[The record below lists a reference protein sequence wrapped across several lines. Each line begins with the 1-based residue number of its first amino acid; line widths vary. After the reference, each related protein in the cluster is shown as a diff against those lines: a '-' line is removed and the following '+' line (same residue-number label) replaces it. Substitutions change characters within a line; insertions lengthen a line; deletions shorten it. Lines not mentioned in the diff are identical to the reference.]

1 MSAPSLRPRLQLLTL
16 AGLHGYAD
24 LVGSLL
30 PGFLPAL
37 LPRFH
42 ISLGTAALLI
52 CCVGIGSNL
61 LQVPLA
67 AATRHRR
74 HPGWLLFG
82 MGACSLVVLFS
93 ALPGTTPLWALC
105 LLLLTIGAG
114 IALIHPLALRGVA
127 GLNGIHPMT
136 ATPVFMIGGF
146 TGFAAAP
153 FVGAVLVERFG
164 FPGLLWLLLPAAL
177 LAAATLGAKLN
188 LAEGSGGGGRTLI
201 PDPRH
206 WSFRRLMVLS
216 FFLNTGT
223 LTVQSLLP
231 TRLVDL
237 GYSLTFGG
245 FRSMLFGLGS
255 SAGSLLAGHLA
266 KRYGSGT
273 LVIAGLSIGTPLTL
287 ACLCAP
293 GASFL
298 PPFLVLAGMT
308 AAASFP
314 LIVAM
319 AGSLPGGGDLGT
331 RLAWLVG
338 GTWGAAGLAFLL
350 IGQLADAFGSG
361 VILLA
366 TAFYAA
372 ALASAL
378 VPGRR

>member
-1 MSAPSLRPRLQLLTL
+1 MSAPSSRPRLQLLTL

-37 LPRFH
+37 LPRFN
-42 ISLGTAALLI
+42 ISLGAAALLI

-67 AATRHRR
+67 AATRSRR
-74 HPGWLLFG
+74 SPGWLLFG
-82 MGACSLVVLFS
+82 MGACSLVMLFS
-93 ALPGTTPLWALC
+93 FLPGTTPLWALC
-105 LLLLTIGAG
+105 LLLVVIGAG

-127 GLNGIHPMT
+127 GLDGIHPLT
-136 ATPVFMIGGF
+136 ATPIFMIGGF

-164 FPGLLWLLLPAAL
+164 FPGLLWLLLPAGA
-177 LAAATLGAKLN
+177 LAAAVAAAGLKL
-188 LAEGSGGGGRTLI
+188 ADGKGEGGRATI

-216 FFLNTGT
+216 FFLNSGT

-237 GYSLTFGG
+237 GHSLAFGG

-255 SAGSLLAGHLA
+255 AAGSLLAGHLA
-266 KRYGSGT
+266 KRFGSGT
-273 LVIAGLSIGTPLTL
+273 LVIAGLAIGTPLTL
-287 ACLCAP
+287 ACLCTP
-293 GASFL
+293 GAAFL

-319 AGSLPGGGDLGT
+319 AGSLPGNGDLGT

-350 IGQLADAFGSG
+350 VGQLADAFGSG
-361 VILLA
+361 VILLSA
-366 TAFYAA
+366 AFYAA

-378 VPGRR
+378 FPGRR